1 VKSDIFRH
9 LIRYLES
16 PSTSDFRQVSRL
28 QPNVLDMIIDDRI
41 APFLEYFYDSQTTVH
56 PTPKR
61 LNLEHRVSVN
71 IRLYAEKLVVK
82 GLVSFHS

>member
-9 LIRYLES
+9 LIRYLKS
-16 PSTSDFRQVSRL
+16 PSTSDFRLVSRL
-28 QPNVLDMIIDDRI
+28 QQNVLEMMIDDRI
-41 APFLEYFYDSQTTVH
+41 ATFLEYSYDSQTAVH

-61 LNLEHRVSVN
+61 LNLEHRVSANV
-71 IRLYAEKLVVK
+71 RLYVEKLVVK